1 MNHVDKRQGFT
12 LIELM
17 LSMSFL
23 SVLLIAIAMTVI
35 QIGSIY
41 NRGLTLKDVNQAGGA
56 LASELQRTIANS
68 SSFNVTGVVGSQY
81 VVQAWG
87 GRLCLGQYSYI
98 WNYGKDINKGNEANL
113 NIYSNPNSSNRI
125 RFVKVSDSNYF
136 YCTESTGAAKTID
149 MDNAVELLSAGE
161 HNLAIHDFKINNA
174 DTASDNKTGQRLYN
188 LEFIIGTNDT
198 TALNN
203 PGTGNVSCKLPNE
216 VGSDP
221 TYCLINQFSIVAR
234 AGNTIQ

>member
-17 LSMSFL
+17 LSMAFL

-68 SSFNVTGVVGSQY
+68 SAFDVTVGEVGSQY
-81 VVQAWG
+81 IVQDWG

-98 WNYGKDINKGNEANL
+98 WNYGKAIQVGDEARLNL
-113 NIYSNPNSSNRI
+113 YSNSDNRI
-125 RFVKVSDSNYF
+125 RFIKVADSNSI
-136 YCTESTGAAKTID
+136 YCTETAKKVDIN
-149 MDNAVELLSAGE
+149 NAVELLGAGE
-161 HNLAIHDFKINNA
+161 HDLAIHDFKINTEP
-174 DTASDNKTGQRLYN
+174 TAGDDKTGQYLYSLN
-188 LEFIIGTNDT
+188 FIIGTNDQ
-198 TALNN
+198 TALNY
-203 PGTGNVSCKLPNE
+203 GAGIGNVACKPPSE
-216 VGSDP
+216 AGSDP
-221 TYCLINQFSIVAR
+221 TYCLINQFSVVAR

>member
-1 MNHVDKRQGFT
+1 MNHIDKRQGFT

-17 LSMSFL
+17 LSMAFL

-68 SSFNVTGVVGSQY
+68 SSFNVKVGEVGSQY
-81 VVQAWG
+81 IVQDWG

-98 WNYGKDINKGNEANL
+98 WNYGIDIVNKHPSRNV
-113 NIYSNPNSSNRI
+113 YSNSTNDI
-125 RFVKVSDSNYF
+125 RFIKVTDSNSI
-136 YCTESTGAAKTID
+136 YCTETAKKVDIN
-149 MDNAVELLSAGE
+149 NAVELLSAGE
-161 HNLAIHDFKINNA
+161 HDLAIHDFKINTEP
-174 DTASDNKTGQRLYN
+174 TAGDNKTGQYLYS
-188 LEFIIGTNDT
+188 LDFVIGTNSQG
-198 TALNN
+198 ALNYDD
-203 PGTGNVSCKLPNE
+203 GIGKVSCKTPSE
-216 VGSDP
+216 AGSDP
-221 TYCLINQFSIVAR
+221 NYCLINSFSVVAR